1 MRSTLTS
8 FLLAFVLALPVSAWS
23 ADCSQS
29 GRFGSR
35 LIMAGDSDRR
45 VIEAGPDR
53 TVRLETKYGGA
64 AGYRFDF
71 YRRGVTVQIY
81 VQAGRVVRVCRI
93 RD

>member
-1 MRSTLTS
+1 MKTV
-8 FLLAFVLALPVSAWS
+8 FAILLAFVLVHP
-23 ADCSQS
+23 ADARPTCGQS
-29 GRFGSR
+29 ERFGSR
-35 LIMAGDSDRR
+35 LIMAGDSDRK

-53 TVRLETKYGGA
+53 TVRLETPEGGA

-71 YRRGVTVQIY
+71 YRRGVTIQVY